1 MLIRKE
7 TNMAKVLYAR
17 VSSISQ
23 NLDRQVQEADTYNK
37 VFQDKCSG
45 KDTLRPALAQMI
57 EFVREGDSVYAHELS
72 RLARNTFD
80 LIDLV
85 RKLLSKGVSV
95 HFIKEN
101 LHFSP
106 NKEDATSTLML
117 TILGSIGQ
125 FERDLIRTRQLE
137 GIAIRKAAKG
147 YPGKSKRLT
156 PEQVKELKELAKN
169 KEAWPTKELSKRYN
183 ICRASVYNYLKV

>member
-1 MLIRKE
+1 
-7 TNMAKVLYAR
+7 MAKILYAR
-17 VSSISQ
+17 VSSLSQ
-23 NLDRQVQEADTYNK
+23 NLDRQIQEANK
-37 VFQDKCSG
+37 YDRVFEDRCSG
-45 KDTLRPALAQMI
+45 KNTDRPALQEMLN
-57 EFVREGDSVYAHELS
+57 FVREGDSVYAHELS

-95 HFIKEN
+95 HFIKEG

-147 YPGKSKRLT
+147 YPGKKKRLT
-156 PEQVKELKELAKN
+156 PEQVKELKELAQN
-169 KEAWPTKELSKRYN
+169 KEAWTPKELSKRYN
-183 ICRASVYNYLKV
+183 ICRASVYNYLKA